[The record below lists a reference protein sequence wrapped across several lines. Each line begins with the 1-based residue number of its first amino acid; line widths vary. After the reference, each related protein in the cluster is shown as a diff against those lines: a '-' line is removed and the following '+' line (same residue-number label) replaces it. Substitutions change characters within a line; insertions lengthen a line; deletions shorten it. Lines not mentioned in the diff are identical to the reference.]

1 MADVPPPTQDKAG
14 RARPAFWEQGFD
26 AVRPVSLLEFGGIA
40 VFLISAIVGLVT
52 LGVAGTSPAS
62 LYQQEPWIWLR
73 TSDTF
78 FRIAA
83 VGILVGL
90 VARTSNAYV
99 NIFGVLVIGALIIP
113 TKDIM
118 GFVAFFRDD
127 SERLSQIYEADTSA
141 AEYLGTDVQ
150 LAREIIATLENS
162 GEEVTV
168 PEPAELIN
176 PFDNRET
183 SSTDRRETSSTDELR
198 QIISNLSPDG
208 RQWLQ
213 GQILNGANNYRVST
227 AAERIRLA
235 EAETLLEALYLNRIQ
250 EHTYETNDRE
260 ALDRALR
267 FLKREG
273 AITYP
278 ETSPISAE
286 PTIFGCLVVEHLG
299 RSTGRFVQATAEFR
313 ARNSDLEI
321 FEGRWYPAE
330 MLSAARKQGAG
341 DQLNDLASVHHVCE
355 VQRLPE
361 WRGRPQDDSDIFLTS
376 GEARILRACQESAT
390 QVQATVDFGAD
401 AQPVEFRPPHV
412 FFELQSQPNPIPSI
426 ITLNAVTSGEEARV
440 ADPVLYLLRRN
451 TPEACEIVQFNDD
464 YEDYDSAIEFTPS
477 PQETYWVAA
486 REFSDTSAQM
496 TLSYRALENDQY
508 EDSGADTNSNAPQP

>member
-1 MADVPPPTQDKAG
+1 MTDDPPPPQDKTG
-14 RARPAFWEQGFD
+14 RAKPASWEQGFD
-26 AVRPVSLLEFGGIA
+26 GVRPASLLEFGGIA
-40 VFLISAIVGLVT
+40 VFLISATVGLVT

-90 VARTSNAYV
+90 VARTANAYV

-118 GFVAFFRDD
+118 GFVAFFRQD
-127 SERLSQIYEADTSA
+127 SERLAQIYRAETSA

-162 GEEVTV
+162 GEEST
-168 PEPAELIN
+168 ALELLM
-176 PFDNRET
+176 PTD
-183 SSTDRRETSSTDELR
+183 STDSRETSSTDELR
-198 QIISNLSPDG
+198 RVISTLSPGG

-299 RSTGRFVQATAEFR
+299 RSTGRFVQATSEFH
-313 ARNSDLEI
+313 ATNSDLGI
-321 FEGRWYPAE
+321 SEGRWYPAE
-330 MLSAARKQGAG
+330 LLSAARKQSAG

-355 VQRLPE
+355 VRRLPE
-361 WRGRPQDDSDIFLTS
+361 WRGRPLDDSDIFLTS
-376 GEARILRACQESAT
+376 GEARILRTCQESAT
-390 QVQATVDFGAD
+390 RVQAFVEFGTD
-401 AQPVEFRPPHV
+401 AQPVAFRPPHV
-412 FFELQSQPNPIPSI
+412 FFELRPQPNPVPTI
-426 ITLNAVTSGEEARV
+426 IRLNAVANEEETRV

-451 TPEACEIVQFNDD
+451 SPEACEVVQFNDD

-477 PQETYWVAA
+477 PGETYWVAA
-486 REFSDTSAQM
+486 REFSNTSAEM
-496 TLSYRALENDQY
+496 TLSYHELQNDQD
-508 EDSGADTNSNAPQP
+508 EASSADTNSAGSQP